1 MFDLLEEELSTKE
14 ESSRASGKTPPSIDA
29 VVYAMPE
36 KFRRGATKSNA
47 KPILIIAVIFLLL
60 AVTGGILFFVFY
72 VQNDAPQ
79 SSISVEEEQSVA
91 VEEQQEKPLSEEDS
105 QQPTEEEQ
113 VPSDEPS
120 APLPETET
128 PVALEPGTETPS
140 GSEPLSEETIQE
152 EATQPQLPTIVAV
165 DSDQDGLTDT
175 EERLYNTNSQIQDTD
190 GDGFTDGEEV
200 EHLFDPIRPD
210 GARLEISGRVTPYT
224 NPTFSYSLYYPSSWS
239 ARAVNDSDREVVI
252 SSALGEFI
260 SVKVQDNPQ
269 TLGAIDWY
277 IALVDPSADTSQL
290 QSLSFN
296 NWSGVMAPDG
306 LAAYFVKTDETGGVI
321 APYVY
326 SFLYN
331 QNTSAQPQFQTTFR
345 MMLRSFVFTD
355 LSFVR

>member
-1 MFDLLEEELSTKE
+1 MFDLLEEELTSKE
-14 ESSRASGKTPPSIDA
+14 ESPRTVAKTPPPIDA
-29 VVYAMPE
+29 VVYTMPE
-36 KFRRGATKSNA
+36 KFRRGATKSNS
-47 KPILIIAVIFLLL
+47 KSIIIIVGIVFLL
-60 AVTGGILFFVFY
+60 AITGGVLFFVFS
-72 VQNDAPQ
+72 APQ
-79 SSISVEEEQSVA
+79 EKSKPAVTEQGKAEQPPEEQEKQPV
-91 VEEQQEKPLSEEDS
+91 VEEQQPTGEQPAISE
-105 QQPTEEEQ
+105 
-113 VPSDEPS
+113 EPS
-120 APLPETET
+120 ATSTEREEQGAVGQESLVPAGAEPAVGEQPAEVKPT
-128 PVALEPGTETPS
+128 PT
-140 GSEPLSEETIQE
+140 
-152 EATQPQLPTIVAV
+152 QLPSIPAT
-165 DSDQDGLTDT
+165 DSDQDAITDA

-200 EHLFDPIRPD
+200 EHLFDPIRAD

-269 TLGAIDWY
+269 SLGAIDWY
-277 IALVDPSADTSQL
+277 VALVDPSADTSQL
-290 QSLSFN
+290 QTLSFN
-296 NWSGVMAPDG
+296 NWTGVMAPDG
-306 LAAYFVKTDETGGVI
+306 LAAYLVKTDETGKVI

-331 QNTSAQPQFQTTFR
+331 QNTSAQPQFQTSFR